1 MKLDYSAIL
10 GNTPLNSPQ
19 GPPGGQSK
27 PAQGNTP
34 NGMKKPEQAASLAAQ
49 SQQERKELERARQ
62 AYSDY
67 QHNIKASEALRA
79 EILKGLAKG
88 ESHAVIL
95 EKAIRCI
102 GLMTHDKVFAA
113 QAANML

>member
-1 MKLDYSAIL
+1 MELDFTAIT
-10 GNTPLNSPQ
+10 GNLALNSTQ
-19 GPPGGQSK
+19 EPP
-27 PAQGNTP
+27 AA
-34 NGMKKPEQAASLAAQ
+34 EQAARLATQ
-49 SQQERKELERARQ
+49 SQREQQKRDRARE
-62 AYSDY
+62 AYKEY
-67 QHNIKASEALRA
+67 QHNIKTSEALRA
-79 EILKGLAKG
+79 EILKGLASG

>member
-1 MKLDYSAIL
+1 MLDL
-10 GNTPLNSPQ
+10 EWLDNTPTQTPPNAQKGAVEPQ
-19 GPPGGQSK
+19 TGK
-27 PAQGNTP
+27 NVYV
-34 NGMKKPEQAASLAAQ
+34 SLD
-49 SQQERKELERARQ
+49 RDKRAREMALE
-62 AYSDY
+62 AYKGY

-79 EILKGLAKG
+79 EILKGLASG
-88 ESHAVIL
+88 ESQAVIL

>member
-1 MKLDYSAIL
+1 MLDLSWVDTLKTQTPPNTQKGAIEPQTGKNVYAIL
-10 GNTPLNSPQ
+10 DRD
-19 GPPGGQSK
+19 K
-27 PAQGNTP
+27 
-34 NGMKKPEQAASLAAQ
+34 
-49 SQQERKELERARQ
+49 RAREMALE
-62 AYSDY
+62 AYKGY

-79 EILKGLAKG
+79 EILKGLANG